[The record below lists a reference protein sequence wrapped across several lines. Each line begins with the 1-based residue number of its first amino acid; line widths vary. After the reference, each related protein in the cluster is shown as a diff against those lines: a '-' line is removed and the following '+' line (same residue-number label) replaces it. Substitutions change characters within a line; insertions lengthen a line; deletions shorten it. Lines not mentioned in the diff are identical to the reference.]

1 MTDDQRMTDDHDALG
16 PHPLTYVM
24 LEVRD
29 DLAFLTEGSGAVW

>member
-1 MTDDQRMTDDHDALG
+1 MTPSA
-16 PHPLTYVM
+16 PTYVM